1 MRLLALITDAWGGRG
16 GIAKVN
22 RDFLQAFAEHPAV
35 GEVTVLP
42 RVVVDAPGAIPAGI
56 DFRAEA
62 AGGAGAFL
70 RALGSEVLR
79 GGYDG
84 VIGGHLNLSPL
95 AALAAARARA
105 PWFFV
110 VHGVDGWGPEHWPA
124 SYGAGREAAV
134 RWAVQRA
141 DAFVSVSDLTRQ
153 RFSRWMGVPAERG
166 VVVPNSVDAGQFGA
180 GPKRDDLLDRY
191 GLRGKTVVMTLA
203 RLSAAEQYKG
213 IDETIEALPALA
225 PEFPDL
231 AYLVCGSGDD
241 RPRLEAKAAALG
253 LADRVVFA
261 GYVAEEEKADHF
273 RLADAFAMPGRGEGF
288 GIVYL
293 EALACGVPVVASSA
307 DASREAVLDG
317 ELGVVVDP
325 DDPASVVDGL
335 KTALRRPKGV
345 PDGLDHFSR
354 ARFDERWR
362 TVVDRVF
369 VRPAAP
375 PRLAAGRPAP

>member
-22 RDFLQAFAEHPAV
+22 RDFLAAFAEHPAV
-35 GEVTVLP
+35 DEVVVLP
-42 RVVVDAPGAIPAGI
+42 RVVTEAPSPTPPGI
-56 DFRAEA
+56 DFRAGA
-62 AGGAGAFL
+62 AGGAAAFL
-70 RALGSEVLR
+70 RAFVAEVAR

-84 VIGGHLNLSPL
+84 VVGGHLNLTPL
-95 AALAAARARA
+95 AAVAAARARV

-134 RWAVQRA
+134 RWAVRRA

-153 RFSRWMGVPAERG
+153 RFSQWMDVPAERG
-166 VVVPNSVDAGQFGA
+166 TVIPNSVDAGAFGA
-180 GPKRDDLLDRY
+180 GRKRGDLLDRY
-191 GLRGKTVVMTLA
+191 GLRDKTVVMTLA

-213 IDETIEALPALA
+213 VDETMEALPALTD
-225 PEFPDL
+225 EFPDL

-241 RPRLEAKAAALG
+241 RARLEAKAAALG

-261 GYVAEEEKADHF
+261 GYVAEEEKADHY

-307 DASREAVLDG
+307 DASREAVRDG
-317 ELGVVVDP
+317 ELGVIVDP
-325 DDPASVVDGL
+325 DDPASVVEGIRA
-335 KTALRRPKGV
+335 ALHRPNGV
-345 PDGLDHFSR
+345 PDGLDYFSQ

-362 TVVDRVF
+362 RVVDDVF
-369 VRPAAP
+369 ER
-375 PRLAAGRPAP
+375 AGRPAPTPA

>member
-22 RDFLQAFAEHPAV
+22 RDFLTAFAEHPAV
-35 GEVTVLP
+35 DEVVVLP
-42 RVVVDAPGAIPAGI
+42 RVVVDAPGPTPPGV
-56 DFRAEA
+56 DFKTDA

-70 RALGSEVLR
+70 RAVGGELAR

-84 VIGGHLNLSPL
+84 VVGGHLNLTPL
-95 AALAAARARA
+95 AAVAAARARA

-134 RWAVQRA
+134 RLSVRRA
-141 DAFVSVSDLTRQ
+141 DAFVSVSDLTRR
-153 RFSRWMGVPAERG
+153 RFSRWMGVPAARG
-166 VVVPNSVDAGQFGA
+166 VVIPNSVDAGQFGA

-213 IDETIEALPALA
+213 IDETMEALPALA
-225 PEFPDL
+225 GEFPDL

-241 RPRLEAKAAALG
+241 RERLEAKARSLG
-253 LADRVVFA
+253 LEGRVVFA
-261 GYVAEEEKADHF
+261 GYVAEEEKADHY
-273 RLADAFAMPGRGEGF
+273 RLADAFSMPGRGEGF

-307 DASREAVLDG
+307 DASQEAVLGG
-317 ELGVVVDP
+317 ELGVIVDP
-325 DDPASVVDGL
+325 DDPSSVADGL
-335 KTALRRPKGV
+335 RTALRRPNGV
-345 PDGLDHFSR
+345 PDRLDHFSQG
-354 ARFDERWR
+354 RFAERWR
-362 TVVDRVF
+362 AVVDRVF
-369 VRPAAP
+369 VPDAAP
-375 PRLAAGRPAP
+375 PRG